1 MFFVKSITE
10 KIHLIRIVGIL
21 SFIAFSVLSISLVLF
36 VFSSLLFYLRDEF
49 FIPPFWISL
58 SLTFA
63 FLIAVSLWGIKLFR
77 VLVPSLGTVED
88 KIFGERK
95 LIVDTIIQL
104 EKESKDPRD
113 YIRSFDEVEKKVDNL
128 TIDYLKKFVIL
139 VFSLIIAIT
148 LFFTYFKI
156 VFVDFYKFLSRD
168 FKVSYNSFVSTDV
181 PLKVEVSPH
190 FKVGNVFVV
199 VGDKVS
205 ELVRKENKFAGELA
219 INEPKK
225 DDEVLTFRVLIKKYG
240 LIWDLTNVNV
250 SFVGTFK
257 LLSNYVRVLYN
268 GFEIS
273 SYDYVPDLNIVKGSE
288 VVFEFIFSH
297 RLSSV
302 SIKGSNLGFIKNL
315 SNNVAKISVT
325 PVVGSAVN
333 FSFTDSMGRTF
344 ELGPVYISIR
354 TNDIPNVSIKYPEK
368 DIMITLPSFL
378 LDGFGEIVD
387 NDNIIF
393 ADAYASVSNTLTS
406 YVRKVKDLN
415 FKFDSSTFT
424 FSLDSK
430 KEGLLPGDNVIIN
443 VIAKDVYGAVG
454 VGTRIV
460 YLPTFSQLAKML
472 ENELKNVSNQISS
485 TKEDVFD
492 LKDTISDTSISEIS
506 KRTKILD
513 KIEKL
518 RNAISNIASS
528 GEKLEEVLD
537 TLDKYK
543 SLSEEV
549 NKLKNI
555 REKLEKIMEDKE
567 FNEIVSKLSSKANLN
582 YEGLNKKIDDLGRAL
597 TELEMEVKKINEF
610 KDVIKTVSRFSDIE
624 NSIMRNLE
632 ANNNKG
638 NSEIDKQ
645 LQEFMNSEEFK
656 KLRENLKSSLMDKIK
671 ALKNSMN
678 KKDSQ
683 GIQNA
688 IKDINFELF
697 KELMKSMAELQNKQ
711 RNELWDRY
719 LEVLNSQVLLIK
731 SKDSLDNLRLIYP
744 RIDKFRMSNEIS
756 LVNEA
761 FKVYRISVSKLINSV
776 YLDIS
781 LSEDIFEIEK
791 LLRGIEDN
799 FYAFSSVVSSG
810 STYELVEILAGS
822 INLTSFTLKKILDL
836 GDKMREGIN
845 LSPSGVSMSELM
857 EMYKQI
863 SSMLKD
869 IMEGKGDSGILKEL
883 ERLVR
888 KAIEKAKSLE
898 ASRPGD
904 GNAKEVREELEKI
917 LDEIVRGNYSSAYDM
932 TQKLDFNTLEYQRGM
947 FEKGIS
953 EKREAEK
960 PKPFK
965 SERIDNI
972 VESVK
977 LEKLKSRY
985 LRSKYIEVI
994 NNYRKA
1000 IMGD

>member
-1 MFFVKSITE
+1 MKSITE
-10 KIHLIRIVGIL
+10 KICLIRIVGIL
-21 SFIAFSVLSISLVLF
+21 SFIAFSVLSISLVFF

-58 SLTFA
+58 SLTLA

-104 EKESKDPRD
+104 EKESKNPRD

-128 TIDYLKKFVIL
+128 TTDYLKKFVIL
-139 VFSLIIAIT
+139 VFSLIIAII
-148 LFFTYFKI
+148 LFFAYFKI
-156 VFVDFYKFLSRD
+156 IFVDFYKFLSRD
-168 FKVSYNSFVSTDV
+168 FEVSYNSFVSTDV
-181 PLKVEVSPH
+181 PLKVEVLPY

-273 SYDYVPDLNIVKGSE
+273 SYDYIPDLNIVKGSE

-325 PVVGSAVN
+325 PVFGSAVN

-354 TNDIPNVSIKYPEK
+354 TNDVPNVSIKYPEK

-387 NDNIIF
+387 NDDIIF

-415 FKFDSSTFT
+415 FKFDGSTFT

-430 KEGLLPGDNVIIN
+430 KEGLLPGDNIIIN
-443 VIAKDVYGAVG
+443 VIARDVYGAVG

-518 RNAISNIASS
+518 RNAVSNIASS

-543 SLSEEV
+543 ALSEEI

-567 FNEIVSKLSSKANLN
+567 FNEIASKLSSKANLN
-582 YEGLNKKIDDLGRAL
+582 YEGINKKIDDLGRAL

-610 KDVIKTVSRFSDIE
+610 KDVIKTVSKFSDIE

-632 ANNNKG
+632 ANNNQG

-656 KLRENLKSSLMDKIK
+656 KLSENLKSSLMDKIK

-719 LEVLNSQVLLIK
+719 LEVLNSQVLLTK
-731 SKDSLDNLRLIYP
+731 SKDNLDNLRLIYP

-761 FKVYRISVSKLINSV
+761 FKVYRISVSKLIDSI

-791 LLRGIEDN
+791 LLRGIEDS
-799 FYAFSSVVSSG
+799 FYAFSSAVSSG

-888 KAIEKAKSLE
+888 KAIEKARSLE

-904 GNAKEVREELEKI
+904 SDAKKVREELEKI

-953 EKREAEK
+953 EKREAER

>member
-10 KIHLIRIVGIL
+10 KIRLIRIVGIL

-36 VFSSLLFYLRDEF
+36 VFSSLLFYLENEF

-58 SLTFA
+58 SLNFA

-77 VLVPSLGTVED
+77 VLVPSLGTVEN
-88 KIFGERK
+88 KVFGERK
-95 LIVDTIIQL
+95 LTVDTIIQL
-104 EKESKDPRD
+104 EKESKNPRD
-113 YIRSFDEVEKKVDNL
+113 YIRSFDEVEKKVDSL

-139 VFSLIIAIT
+139 AFSLIIAIIF
-148 LFFTYFKI
+148 FFTYFKI

-168 FKVSYNSFVSTDV
+168 FKVSYNFFVSTDV

-273 SYDYVPDLNIVKGSE
+273 SYDYIPDLNIVKGSE

-302 SIKGSNLGFIKNL
+302 SVKGSNFRFVKNL
-315 SNNVAKISVT
+315 SNNVTKISVT

-333 FSFTDSMGRTF
+333 FSFTDSMGRNF

-354 TNDIPNVSIKYPEK
+354 TNDVPNVSIKYPEK

-415 FKFDSSTFT
+415 FKFDGSTFT

-443 VIAKDVYGAVG
+443 VIARDVYGAVG

-472 ENELKNVSNQISS
+472 ENELKNFSNQISS

-492 LKDTISDTSISEIS
+492 LKNTISDTSISEIS

-543 SLSEEV
+543 ALSEEV

-582 YEGLNKKIDDLGRAL
+582 YEGLNKKIDDLGKAL

-610 KDVIKTVSRFSDIE
+610 KDVIKTVSKFSDIE
-624 NSIMRNLE
+624 NSIMRNLG
-632 ANNNKG
+632 ANNNQG

-656 KLRENLKSSLMDKIK
+656 KLSENLKSSLMDKIK

-756 LVNEA
+756 LVNKA
-761 FKVYRISVSKLINSV
+761 FKVYRISVSKLIGSI

-791 LLRGIEDN
+791 LLRGIENN
-799 FYAFSSVVSSG
+799 FYAFSSAVSSG

-836 GDKMREGIN
+836 SDKMREGIN
-845 LSPSGVSMSELM
+845 LSPSGVSMSELL

-863 SSMLKD
+863 LSMLKD

-953 EKREAEK
+953 EKREAER

-1000 IMGD
+1000 IIGD

>member
-10 KIHLIRIVGIL
+10 KIRLIRIVGIL

-36 VFSSLLFYLRDEF
+36 VFSSLLFYLGNEF

-77 VLVPSLGTVED
+77 VLVPSLGTVEN
-88 KIFGERK
+88 KVFGERK

-104 EKESKDPRD
+104 EKESKDPKN

-128 TIDYLKKFVIL
+128 TTDYLKKFVIL
-139 VFSLIIAIT
+139 AFSLIIAIIF
-148 LFFTYFKI
+148 FFTYFKI

-168 FKVSYNSFVSTDV
+168 FEVSYNTFVSTDV

-250 SFVGTFK
+250 NFVGTFR

-273 SYDYVPDLNIVKGSE
+273 SYDYIPDLSIVKGSE

-297 RLSSV
+297 RLSSI
-302 SIKGSNLGFIKNL
+302 SIKGSNLRFVKNL

-325 PVVGSAVN
+325 PVVGSTVN

-415 FKFDSSTFT
+415 FKFDGSTFT

-443 VIAKDVYGAVG
+443 VIARDVYGAVG

-492 LKDTISDTSISEIS
+492 LKNTISDTSISEIS

-543 SLSEEV
+543 ALSEEV

-567 FNEIVSKLSSKANLN
+567 FNEIVSKLISKANLN
-582 YEGLNKKIDDLGRAL
+582 YGEISKKIDDLGRAL

-610 KDVIKTVSRFSDIE
+610 KDVIKTVSKFSDIE
-624 NSIMRNLE
+624 NSIMRNLG
-632 ANNNKG
+632 ANNNQG

-645 LQEFMNSEEFK
+645 LREFMNSEEFK
-656 KLRENLKSSLMDKIK
+656 KLSENLKSSLMDKIK

-761 FKVYRISVSKLINSV
+761 FKVYRISVSKLIGSI

-791 LLRGIEDN
+791 LLRGIEN
-799 FYAFSSVVSSG
+799 SFYAFSSAVSSG

-836 GDKMREGIN
+836 SDKMREGIN

-953 EKREAEK
+953 EKREAER
-960 PKPFK
+960 PKSFK
-965 SERIDNI
+965 SERIDSI

>member
-10 KIHLIRIVGIL
+10 KIRLIRIVGIL

-36 VFSSLLFYLRDEF
+36 VFSSLLFYLENEF

-77 VLVPSLGTVED
+77 VLVPSLGTVEN
-88 KIFGERK
+88 KVFGERK
-95 LIVDTIIQL
+95 LIFDTIIQL
-104 EKESKDPRD
+104 EKESKDPKN

-128 TIDYLKKFVIL
+128 TTDYLKKFVIL
-139 VFSLIIAIT
+139 AFSLIIAIIF
-148 LFFTYFKI
+148 FFTYFKI

-168 FKVSYNSFVSTDV
+168 FEVSYNTFVSTDV

-190 FKVGNVFVV
+190 FNVGNVFVV

-240 LIWDLTNVNV
+240 LIWDLTNVNFN
-250 SFVGTFK
+250 FVGTFK

-273 SYDYVPDLNIVKGSE
+273 SYDYIPDLNIVKGSE

-297 RLSSV
+297 RLSSI
-302 SIKGSNLGFIKNL
+302 SIKGSNLRFVKNL
-315 SNNVAKISVT
+315 SNNVTKISVT
-325 PVVGSAVN
+325 TVVGSTVN

-387 NDNIIF
+387 SDDIIF
-393 ADAYASVSNTLTS
+393 SDAYASVSNTLTS

-415 FKFDSSTFT
+415 FKFDGSTFT

-430 KEGLLPGDNVIIN
+430 KEGLLPGDNIIIN
-443 VIAKDVYGAVG
+443 VIARDVYGAVG

-492 LKDTISDTSISEIS
+492 LKNTISDTSISEIS

-518 RNAISNIASS
+518 RNAISNVASS

-543 SLSEEV
+543 ALSEEV

-567 FNEIVSKLSSKANLN
+567 FNEIVSKLISKANLN
-582 YEGLNKKIDDLGRAL
+582 YGEISKKIDDLGRAL

-610 KDVIKTVSRFSDIE
+610 KDVIKTVSKFSDIE
-624 NSIMRNLE
+624 NSIMRNLG
-632 ANNNKG
+632 ANNNQG

-656 KLRENLKSSLMDKIK
+656 KLSENLKSSLMDKIK

-761 FKVYRISVSKLINSV
+761 FKVYRISVSKLIDSV

-791 LLRGIEDN
+791 LLRGIEN
-799 FYAFSSVVSSG
+799 SFYAFSSAVSSG

-836 GDKMREGIN
+836 SDKMRGGIN

-953 EKREAEK
+953 EKREAER
-960 PKPFK
+960 PKSFK

>member
-21 SFIAFSVLSISLVLF
+21 SFIAFSVLNISLVLF

-77 VLVPSLGTVED
+77 VLVPSLGTVEN

-113 YIRSFDEVEKKVDNL
+113 YIRSFNEVEKKIDNL
-128 TIDYLKKFVIL
+128 TTDYLKKFVIL
-139 VFSLIIAIT
+139 VFSLIIAIA

-168 FKVSYNSFVSTDV
+168 FEVSYNSFVSTDV

-190 FKVGNVFVV
+190 FNVGNVFVV

-250 SFVGTFK
+250 NFVGTFK
-257 LLSNYVRVLYN
+257 LLSNYVRILYN

-273 SYDYVPDLNIVKGSE
+273 SYDYIHDLNIVKGSE

-302 SIKGSNLGFIKNL
+302 SIKGSNLRFVKNL

-354 TNDIPNVSIKYPEK
+354 TNDVPNVSIKYPEK
-368 DIMITLPSFL
+368 DMMITLPSFL

-387 NDNIIF
+387 SDDIIL

-415 FKFDSSTFT
+415 FKFDGSTFT

-610 KDVIKTVSRFSDIE
+610 KDVIKTVSKFSDIE
-624 NSIMRNLE
+624 NSIMRNLG
-632 ANNNKG
+632 ANNNQG

-656 KLRENLKSSLMDKIK
+656 KLSENLKSSLMDKIK

-761 FKVYRISVSKLINSV
+761 FKVYRISVSKLIDSV

-799 FYAFSSVVSSG
+799 FYAFSSAVSSG

-888 KAIEKAKSLE
+888 KAIQKARSLE

-904 GNAKEVREELEKI
+904 GDAKEVREELEKI

-953 EKREAEK
+953 EKREAER

-972 VESVK
+972 VDSVK

>member
-10 KIHLIRIVGIL
+10 KIRLIRIVGIL

-36 VFSSLLFYLRDEF
+36 VFSSLLFYLENEF

-77 VLVPSLGTVED
+77 VLVPSLGTVEN
-88 KIFGERK
+88 KVFGERK
-95 LIVDTIIQL
+95 LIFDTIIQL
-104 EKESKDPRD
+104 EKESKDPKN

-128 TIDYLKKFVIL
+128 TTDYLKKFIIL
-139 VFSLIIAIT
+139 VFSLIIAIA

-168 FKVSYNSFVSTDV
+168 FEVSYNTFVSTDV

-190 FKVGNVFVV
+190 FNVGNVFVV

-250 SFVGTFK
+250 NFVGTFR

-273 SYDYVPDLNIVKGSE
+273 SYDYIPDLSIVKGSE

-302 SIKGSNLGFIKNL
+302 SVKGSNLRFVKNL
-315 SNNVAKISVT
+315 SNNVTKISVT
-325 PVVGSAVN
+325 PVVGSTVN

-415 FKFDSSTFT
+415 FKFDGSTFT

-430 KEGLLPGDNVIIN
+430 KEGLLPGDNIIIN
-443 VIAKDVYGAVG
+443 VIARDVYGAVG

-492 LKDTISDTSISEIS
+492 LKNTISDTSISEIS

-518 RNAISNIASS
+518 RNAISNVASS

-543 SLSEEV
+543 ALSEEV

-567 FNEIVSKLSSKANLN
+567 FNEIVSKLISKANLN
-582 YEGLNKKIDDLGRAL
+582 YGEISKKINDLGRAL

-610 KDVIKTVSRFSDIE
+610 KDVIKTVSKFSDIE
-624 NSIMRNLE
+624 NSIMRNLG
-632 ANNNKG
+632 ANNNQG

-645 LQEFMNSEEFK
+645 LREFMNSEEFK
-656 KLRENLKSSLMDKIK
+656 KLSENLKSSLMDKIK

-761 FKVYRISVSKLINSV
+761 FKVYRISVSKLIGSI

-791 LLRGIEDN
+791 LLRGIEN
-799 FYAFSSVVSSG
+799 SFYAFSSAVSSG

-836 GDKMREGIN
+836 SDKMREGIN

-953 EKREAEK
+953 EKREAER
-960 PKPFK
+960 PKSFK

>member
-10 KIHLIRIVGIL
+10 KIRLIRIVGIL

-36 VFSSLLFYLRDEF
+36 VFSSLLFYLENEF

-58 SLTFA
+58 SLNFA

-88 KIFGERK
+88 KVFGERK

-104 EKESKDPRD
+104 EKESKDPKN

-128 TIDYLKKFVIL
+128 TTDYLKKFVIL
-139 VFSLIIAIT
+139 AFSLIIAIIF
-148 LFFTYFKI
+148 FFTYFKI

-168 FKVSYNSFVSTDV
+168 FEVSYNTFVSTDV

-205 ELVRKENKFAGELA
+205 ELVRKENKFAGELV

-240 LIWDLTNVNV
+240 LIWDLTNVNFN
-250 SFVGTFK
+250 FVGTFK

-273 SYDYVPDLNIVKGSE
+273 SYDYIPDLSIVKGSE

-302 SIKGSNLGFIKNL
+302 SVKGSNLRFVKNL
-315 SNNVAKISVT
+315 SNNVTKISVT
-325 PVVGSAVN
+325 TVVGSTVN

-415 FKFDSSTFT
+415 FKFDGSTFT

-430 KEGLLPGDNVIIN
+430 KEGLLPGDNIIIN
-443 VIAKDVYGAVG
+443 VIARDVYGAVG

-492 LKDTISDTSISEIS
+492 LKNTISDTSISEIS

-518 RNAISNIASS
+518 RNAISNVASS

-543 SLSEEV
+543 ALSEEV

-582 YEGLNKKIDDLGRAL
+582 YGEINKKIDDLGRAL

-610 KDVIKTVSRFSDIE
+610 KDVIKTVSKFSDIE
-624 NSIMRNLE
+624 NSIMRNLG
-632 ANNNKG
+632 ANNNQG

-645 LQEFMNSEEFK
+645 LREFMNSEEFK
-656 KLRENLKSSLMDKIK
+656 KLSENLKSSLMDKIK

-683 GIQNA
+683 GIQNT

-761 FKVYRISVSKLINSV
+761 FKVYRISVSKLIDSV

-791 LLRGIEDN
+791 LLRGIEN
-799 FYAFSSVVSSG
+799 SFYAFSSAVSSG

-836 GDKMREGIN
+836 SDKMREGIN

-953 EKREAEK
+953 EKREAER
-960 PKPFK
+960 PKSFK

>member
-10 KIHLIRIVGIL
+10 KIRLIRIVGIL

-36 VFSSLLFYLRDEF
+36 VFSSLLFYLGNEF

-77 VLVPSLGTVED
+77 VLVPSLGTVEN

-113 YIRSFDEVEKKVDNL
+113 YILSFDEVEKKIDNL
-128 TIDYLKKFVIL
+128 TTDYLKKFVIL
-139 VFSLIIAIT
+139 AFSLIIAIT

-156 VFVDFYKFLSRD
+156 VFVDLYKFLSRD
-168 FKVSYNSFVSTDV
+168 FEVSYNTFVSTDV
-181 PLKVEVSPH
+181 PLKVGVSPH
-190 FKVGNVFVV
+190 FNVGNVFVV

-205 ELVRKENKFAGELA
+205 ELMRRENKFAGELA

-250 SFVGTFK
+250 NFVGTFK

-268 GFEIS
+268 SFEIS
-273 SYDYVPDLNIVKGSE
+273 SYDYIHDLNIVKGSE

-302 SIKGSNLGFIKNL
+302 SIKGSNLRFIKNL

-325 PVVGSAVN
+325 PVVGSTVN

-354 TNDIPNVSIKYPEK
+354 TNDVPNVSIKYPEK
-368 DIMITLPSFL
+368 DMMITLPSFL

-387 NDNIIF
+387 SDDIIL

-415 FKFDSSTFT
+415 FKFDGSTFT

-472 ENELKNVSNQISS
+472 ENELKNFSNRISS

-492 LKDTISDTSISEIS
+492 LKNTISDTSISEIS

-518 RNAISNIASS
+518 RNAISNVASS

-543 SLSEEV
+543 ALSEEV

-567 FNEIVSKLSSKANLN
+567 FNEIVSKLGSKANLN
-582 YEGLNKKIDDLGRAL
+582 YEGINKKIDDLGRAL

-610 KDVIKTVSRFSDIE
+610 KDVIKTVSKFSDIE
-624 NSIMRNLE
+624 NSIMRNLG
-632 ANNNKG
+632 ANNNQG

-656 KLRENLKSSLMDKIK
+656 KLSENLKSSLMDKIK

-719 LEVLNSQVLLIK
+719 LEVLNSQVLLIN

-761 FKVYRISVSKLINSV
+761 FKVYRISVSKLIDSV

-799 FYAFSSVVSSG
+799 FYAFSSAVSSG

-836 GDKMREGIN
+836 VDKMREGIN

-888 KAIEKAKSLE
+888 KAIEKARSLE

-904 GNAKEVREELEKI
+904 GDAKEVREELEKI
-917 LDEIVRGNYSSAYDM
+917 LDEIVRGNYSSAYYM

-953 EKREAEK
+953 EKREAER

-1000 IMGD
+1000 IMRD

>member
-1 MFFVKSITE
+1 MKGITE
-10 KIHLIRIVGIL
+10 KIRLIKIFGIL

-36 VFSSLLFYLRDEF
+36 VFSSLLFYLGNEF

-77 VLVPSLGTVED
+77 VLVPSLGTVEN
-88 KIFGERK
+88 KVFGERK

-104 EKESKDPRD
+104 EKESKDPKN
-113 YIRSFDEVEKKVDNL
+113 YIRDFEEIKKKVDNL
-128 TIDYLKKFVIL
+128 TTDYLKKFVIL
-139 VFSLIIAIT
+139 TFSLIIATII
-148 LFFTYFKI
+148 LFDYFKGA
-156 VFVDFYKFLSRD
+156 FFDFYKFLSRD
-168 FKVSYNSFVSTDV
+168 FEVSYNTFVSTDV

-190 FKVGNVFVV
+190 FNVGNVFVV

-250 SFVGTFK
+250 NFVGTFK

-273 SYDYVPDLNIVKGSE
+273 SYDYIPDLNIVKGSE

-302 SIKGSNLGFIKNL
+302 SVKGSNLGFIKNL

-325 PVVGSAVN
+325 PVVGSTVN
-333 FSFTDSMGRTF
+333 LSFTDSMGRTF

-354 TNDIPNVSIKYPEK
+354 TNDLPNVSIKYPEK
-368 DIMITLPSFL
+368 DMMITLPSFL
-378 LDGFGEIVD
+378 LDGFGEIID
-387 NDNIIF
+387 NDDIIF

-415 FKFDSSTFT
+415 FKFDGSTFT

-443 VIAKDVYGAVG
+443 VIARDVYGAVG

-543 SLSEEV
+543 ALSEEV

-555 REKLEKIMEDKE
+555 RENLEKIMEDKE
-567 FNEIVSKLSSKANLN
+567 FHEIASKLSSKANLN
-582 YEGLNKKIDDLGRAL
+582 YGEINKKIDDLGRAL

-610 KDVIKTVSRFSDIE
+610 KDVIKTVSKFSDIE

-632 ANNNKG
+632 ANNNQG

-656 KLRENLKSSLMDKIK
+656 KLSENLKSSLMDKIK

-756 LVNEA
+756 LVNDA
-761 FKVYRISVSKLINSV
+761 FKVYRMSVSKLIGSV
-776 YLDIS
+776 YLDTS
-781 LSEDIFEIEK
+781 LSEDVFEIEK
-791 LLRGIEDN
+791 LLRGVEDN
-799 FYAFSSVVSSG
+799 FYTFSSAVSSG
-810 STYELVEILAGS
+810 STYELVEILADS

-836 GDKMREGIN
+836 SDKMREGIN

-917 LDEIVRGNYSSAYDM
+917 LDEIVKGNYSSAYDM

-953 EKREAEK
+953 EKREAER

-977 LEKLKSRY
+977 LEKLRSRY

-1000 IMGD
+1000 IIGD

>member
-10 KIHLIRIVGIL
+10 KIRLIRIVGIL

-36 VFSSLLFYLRDEF
+36 VFSSLLFYLENEF

-77 VLVPSLGTVED
+77 VLVSSLGTVEN
-88 KIFGERK
+88 KVFGERK
-95 LIVDTIIQL
+95 LIFDTIIQL
-104 EKESKDPRD
+104 EKESKEPKN

-128 TIDYLKKFVIL
+128 TTDYLKKFIIL
-139 VFSLIIAIT
+139 VFSLIIAIA

-156 VFVDFYKFLSRD
+156 VFVDLYKFLSRD
-168 FKVSYNSFVSTDV
+168 FEVSYNTFVSTDV
-181 PLKVEVSPH
+181 PLKVEVLPY

-250 SFVGTFK
+250 NFVGTFR

-273 SYDYVPDLNIVKGSE
+273 SYDYIPDLSIVKGSE

-302 SIKGSNLGFIKNL
+302 SVKGSNLRFVKNL
-315 SNNVAKISVT
+315 SNNVTKISVT
-325 PVVGSAVN
+325 PVVGSTVN

-378 LDGFGEIVD
+378 LDGFGEIFD

-415 FKFDSSTFT
+415 FKFDGSTFT

-492 LKDTISDTSISEIS
+492 LKNTISDTSISEIS

-543 SLSEEV
+543 ALSEEV

-567 FNEIVSKLSSKANLN
+567 FNEIVSKLISKANLN
-582 YEGLNKKIDDLGRAL
+582 YGEISKKIDDLGRAL

-610 KDVIKTVSRFSDIE
+610 KDVIKTVSKFSDIE
-624 NSIMRNLE
+624 NSIMRNLG
-632 ANNNKG
+632 ANNNQG

-645 LQEFMNSEEFK
+645 LREFMNSEEFK
-656 KLRENLKSSLMDKIK
+656 KLSENLKSSLMDKIK

-761 FKVYRISVSKLINSV
+761 FKVYRISVSKLIGSI

-791 LLRGIEDN
+791 LLRGIEN
-799 FYAFSSVVSSG
+799 SFYAFSSAVSSG

-836 GDKMREGIN
+836 SDKMREGIN

-953 EKREAEK
+953 EKREAER

>member
-10 KIHLIRIVGIL
+10 KIRLIRIVGIL

-36 VFSSLLFYLRDEF
+36 VFSSLLFYLENEF

-77 VLVPSLGTVED
+77 VLVPSLGTVEN
-88 KIFGERK
+88 KVFGERK
-95 LIVDTIIQL
+95 LIFDTIIQL
-104 EKESKDPRD
+104 EKESKDPKN

-128 TIDYLKKFVIL
+128 TTDYLKKFVIL
-139 VFSLIIAIT
+139 AFSLIIAIIF
-148 LFFTYFKI
+148 FFTYFKI

-168 FKVSYNSFVSTDV
+168 FEVSYNTFVSTDV

-190 FKVGNVFVV
+190 FNVGNVFVV

-240 LIWDLTNVNV
+240 LIWDLTNVNFN
-250 SFVGTFK
+250 FVGTFK

-273 SYDYVPDLNIVKGSE
+273 SYDYIPDLNIVKGSE

-297 RLSSV
+297 RLSSI
-302 SIKGSNLGFIKNL
+302 SIKGSNLRFVKNL
-315 SNNVAKISVT
+315 SNNVTKISVT
-325 PVVGSAVN
+325 TVVGSTVN

-415 FKFDSSTFT
+415 FKFDGSTFT

-443 VIAKDVYGAVG
+443 VIARDVYGAVG

-492 LKDTISDTSISEIS
+492 LKNTISDTSISEIS

-518 RNAISNIASS
+518 RNAISNVASS

-543 SLSEEV
+543 ALSEEV

-567 FNEIVSKLSSKANLN
+567 FNEIVSKLISKANLN
-582 YEGLNKKIDDLGRAL
+582 YGEISKKINDLGRAL

-610 KDVIKTVSRFSDIE
+610 KDVIKTVSKFSDIE
-624 NSIMRNLE
+624 NSIMRNLG
-632 ANNNKG
+632 ANNNQG

-645 LQEFMNSEEFK
+645 LREFMNSEEFK
-656 KLRENLKSSLMDKIK
+656 KLSENLKSSLMDKIK

-683 GIQNA
+683 GIQNT

-761 FKVYRISVSKLINSV
+761 FKVYRISVSKLIGSI

-791 LLRGIEDN
+791 LLRGIEN
-799 FYAFSSVVSSG
+799 SFYAFSSAVSSG

-836 GDKMREGIN
+836 SDKMREGIN

-953 EKREAEK
+953 EKREAER
-960 PKPFK
+960 PKSFK

>member
-1 MFFVKSITE
+1 LI
-10 KIHLIRIVGIL
+10 KIFGIL
-21 SFIAFSVLSISLVLF
+21 SFIAFLVLSISLVFF

-77 VLVPSLGTVED
+77 VLVPSLGTVEN
-88 KIFGERK
+88 KVFGERK

-104 EKESKDPRD
+104 ERESKDPRD
-113 YIRSFDEVEKKVDNL
+113 YIRSFEEIKKKVGDL
-128 TIDYLKKFVIL
+128 ITDYLKKFVIL

-168 FKVSYNSFVSTDV
+168 FEVSYNSFVSTDV

-190 FKVGNVFVV
+190 FNVGNVFVV

-257 LLSNYVRVLYN
+257 LLSNYVKVLYN

-273 SYDYVPDLNIVKGSE
+273 SYDYIPDLSIVKGSE
-288 VVFEFIFSH
+288 VVFEFIFSY

-302 SIKGSNLGFIKNL
+302 SVKGSNLRFVKNL

-325 PVVGSAVN
+325 PVVGSTVN
-333 FSFTDSMGRTF
+333 LSFTDSMGRTF

-354 TNDIPNVSIKYPEK
+354 TNDIPNISIKYPEK
-368 DIMITLPSFL
+368 DMMITLPSFL
-378 LDGFGEIVD
+378 LDGFGEIID
-387 NDNIIF
+387 NDDIIF

-415 FKFDSSTFT
+415 FNFDGSTFT

-430 KEGLLPGDNVIIN
+430 KEGLLPGDNIIIN

-492 LKDTISDTSISEIS
+492 LKDTISDTSVHDTSISEIS

-528 GEKLEEVLD
+528 GEKLEEILD

-543 SLSEEV
+543 ALSEEV

-567 FNEIVSKLSSKANLN
+567 FNEIASKLSSKANLN
-582 YEGLNKKIDDLGRAL
+582 YGEINKKIDDLGRAL

-610 KDVIKTVSRFSDIE
+610 KDVIKTVSKFSDIE

-638 NSEIDKQ
+638 NNEIDKQ

-656 KLRENLKSSLMDKIK
+656 KLSENLKSSLMDKIK

-761 FKVYRISVSKLINSV
+761 FKVYRISVSKLIGSI

-799 FYAFSSVVSSG
+799 FYAFSSAVSSG

-836 GDKMREGIN
+836 SDKMREGIN

-869 IMEGKGDSGILKEL
+869 IMEGKGDGGMLKEL
-883 ERLVR
+883 EKLVR

-904 GNAKEVREELEKI
+904 GDAKKVREELEKI
-917 LDEIVRGNYSSAYDM
+917 LDEIVKGNYSSAYDM

-953 EKREAEK
+953 EKREAER

>member
-1 MFFVKSITE
+1 VKGITE
-10 KIHLIRIVGIL
+10 KIRLIKIFGIL
-21 SFIAFSVLSISLVLF
+21 SFIAFLVLSISLVFF

-63 FLIAVSLWGIKLFR
+63 FLIAVSLLGIKFFR
-77 VLVPSLGTVED
+77 VLVPSLRTVEN

-95 LIVDTIIQL
+95 LIIDTIIQL
-104 EKESKDPRD
+104 EKESKDPKN

-128 TIDYLKKFVIL
+128 TTDYLKKFVIL
-139 VFSLIIAIT
+139 TFSLIIATVI
-148 LFFTYFKI
+148 LFDYFKGA
-156 VFVDFYKFLSRD
+156 FFDFYKFLSRD
-168 FKVSYNSFVSTDV
+168 VEVSYNTFVSTDV

-190 FKVGNVFVV
+190 FNVGNVFVV
-199 VGDKVS
+199 IGDKVS
-205 ELVRKENKFAGELA
+205 ELARKENKFAGELL

-250 SFVGTFK
+250 NFVGTFK
-257 LLSNYVRVLYN
+257 LLSNYVKVLYN

-273 SYDYVPDLNIVKGSE
+273 SYDYIPDLNIVKGSE

-302 SIKGSNLGFIKNL
+302 SVKGSNLRFVKNL
-315 SNNVAKISVT
+315 SNNVTKISVT

-368 DIMITLPSFL
+368 DMMITLPSFL
-378 LDGFGEIVD
+378 LDGFGEIID

-406 YVRKVKDLN
+406 YVRKVKNLN
-415 FKFDSSTFT
+415 FKFDGSTFT

-460 YLPTFSQLAKML
+460 YLPTFSELSKML
-472 ENELKNVSNQISS
+472 EDKLKNVSNQVSS
-485 TKEDVFD
+485 TKENVFD
-492 LKDTISDTSISEIS
+492 LKDTINDTSISDTS
-506 KRTKILD
+506 KGTKILD
-513 KIEKL
+513 EIEKL

-543 SLSEEV
+543 SLSEEI

-555 REKLEKIMEDKE
+555 RENLQKIMGDKE
-567 FNEIVSKLSSKANLN
+567 FNEIASKFSSKANLN
-582 YEGLNKKIDDLGRAL
+582 YEGLNKKIDDLGKAL

-610 KDVIKTVSRFSDIE
+610 KDVIKTVSKFGDIE
-624 NSIMRNLE
+624 NNIMRNLG
-632 ANNNKG
+632 ANNNQG

-656 KLRENLKSSLMDKIK
+656 KLSENLKSSLMDKIK

-719 LEVLNSQVLLIK
+719 LEVLNSQVLLTK
-731 SKDSLDNLRLIYP
+731 SKDSLDILKLIYP
-744 RIDKFRMSNEIS
+744 RIDKSKMNNEIS

-761 FKVYRISVSKLINSV
+761 FKVYRMSVSKLISSI
-776 YLDIS
+776 YLDTS

-791 LLRGIEDN
+791 LLRGVEDN
-799 FYAFSSVVSSG
+799 FYTFSSAVSSG
-810 STYELVEILAGS
+810 STYELVEILADS

-836 GDKMREGIN
+836 SDKMREGIN

-869 IMEGKGDSGILKEL
+869 IMEGKGDGGMLKEL
-883 ERLVR
+883 EKLVR

-904 GNAKEVREELEKI
+904 CNAKEVREELEKI
-917 LDEIVRGNYSSAYDM
+917 LDEIVKGNYSSAYDM
-932 TQKLDFNTLEYQRGM
+932 TQKLNFNTLEYQRGM

-953 EKREAEK
+953 EKREAER

>member
-1 MFFVKSITE
+1 VKSITE
-10 KIHLIRIVGIL
+10 KICLIRIVGIL
-21 SFIAFSVLSISLVLF
+21 SFIAFSVLSISLVFF

-58 SLTFA
+58 SLTLA

-104 EKESKDPRD
+104 EKESKNPRD

-128 TIDYLKKFVIL
+128 TTDYLKKFVIL
-139 VFSLIIAIT
+139 VFSLIIAII
-148 LFFTYFKI
+148 LFFAYFKI
-156 VFVDFYKFLSRD
+156 IFVDFYKFLSRD
-168 FKVSYNSFVSTDV
+168 FEVSYNSFVSTDV
-181 PLKVEVSPH
+181 PLKVEVLPY

-273 SYDYVPDLNIVKGSE
+273 SYDYIPDLNIVKGSE

-325 PVVGSAVN
+325 PVFGSAVN

-354 TNDIPNVSIKYPEK
+354 TNDVPNVSIKYPEK

-387 NDNIIF
+387 NDDIIF

-415 FKFDSSTFT
+415 FKFDGSTFT

-430 KEGLLPGDNVIIN
+430 KEGLLPGDNIIIN
-443 VIAKDVYGAVG
+443 VIARDVYGAVG

-518 RNAISNIASS
+518 RNAVSNIASS

-543 SLSEEV
+543 ALSEEI

-567 FNEIVSKLSSKANLN
+567 FNEIASKLSSKANLN
-582 YEGLNKKIDDLGRAL
+582 YEGINKKIDDLGRAL

-610 KDVIKTVSRFSDIE
+610 KDVIKTVSKFSDIE

-632 ANNNKG
+632 ANNNQG

-656 KLRENLKSSLMDKIK
+656 KLSENLKSSLMDKIK

-719 LEVLNSQVLLIK
+719 LEVLNSQVLLTK
-731 SKDSLDNLRLIYP
+731 SKDNLDNLRLIYP

-761 FKVYRISVSKLINSV
+761 FKVYRISVSKLIDSI

-791 LLRGIEDN
+791 LLRGIEDS
-799 FYAFSSVVSSG
+799 FYAFSSAVSSG

-888 KAIEKAKSLE
+888 KAIEKARSLE

-904 GNAKEVREELEKI
+904 SDAKKVREELEKI

-953 EKREAEK
+953 EKREAER